1 MAIRRPIYG
10 PLLRRVGDS
19 FNLAAKL
26 KAGSLF
32 SLTGK
37 IAIVT
42 GASRGIGFALADGLA
57 AAGADV
63 VAIARSAQPRVP
75 FSNRVEYIS
84 ADVSGDIG
92 EVFARVAQAR
102 GRIDILVNAAGI
114 TLPGGEAAL
123 ENFERSLRVN
133 LAAPFACCLA
143 ARPHMP
149 PGSSIIN
156 VTSIGSIVGLPDNPG
171 YAAAK
176 GGLRILTKGLAVDY
190 GTSGIRVNALA
201 PGYIHTDM
209 TAKSFADPVL
219 HEQRRRHT
227 CLGRWGTVDDL
238 LGAAIFLASDAAAY
252 ITGHDLVVDGGWT
265 AKGLV

>member
-1 MAIRRPIYG
+1 
-10 PLLRRVGDS
+10 
-19 FNLAAKL
+19 
-26 KAGSLF
+26 LF

-57 AAGADV
+57 AAGAQV
-63 VAIARSAQPRVP
+63 VAIARSAQPRAP
-75 FSNRVEYIS
+75 FSNAVEYIS

-92 EVFARVAQAR
+92 AVFAGVALAH

-114 TLPGGEAAL
+114 TLPGAPDEAAL
-123 ENFERSLRVN
+123 VNFERSLQVN
-133 LAAPFACCLA
+133 LTAPFACCLA

-176 GGLRILTKGLAVDY
+176 GGLRMLTKGLAVDY

-219 HEQRRRHT
+219 HEQRRAHT
-227 CLGRWGTVDDL
+227 CLGRWGNVDDL
-238 LGAAIFLASDAAAY
+238 LGAAIFLASNASSY
-252 ITGHDLVVDGGWT
+252 ITGHDLLVDGGWT